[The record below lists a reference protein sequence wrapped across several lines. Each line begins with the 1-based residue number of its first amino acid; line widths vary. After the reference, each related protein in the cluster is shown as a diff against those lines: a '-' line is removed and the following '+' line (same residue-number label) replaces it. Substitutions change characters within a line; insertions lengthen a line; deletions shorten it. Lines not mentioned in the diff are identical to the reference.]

1 MAGEVR
7 AREDALRHQVR
18 ELTIEIDETR
28 QARKVAE
35 ITDSDYFRSLR
46 DQAAELRRAVRGDI
60 APTPDPDDHTS
71 G

>member
-7 AREDALRHQVR
+7 AREDALRRQVR
-18 ELTIEIDETR
+18 ELTIEIDEAR

-46 DQAAELRRAVRGDI
+46 GQAADLRRAIRGDT
-60 APTPDPDDHTS
+60 PTDRDDP
-71 G
+71 GAG